1 MFAMT
6 LALGLHAEG
15 LGACMLNWSAA
26 REQDIKMR
34 TCVGIPDNE
43 IIITLIGFGHMRD
56 EFRVPVSARKPI
68 DMVLTHEPS
77 LR

>member
-1 MFAMT
+1 
-6 LALGLHAEG
+6 
-15 LGACMLNWSAA
+15 MLNWSAA

-43 IIITLIGFGHMRD
+43 IIITLIGFGEMRAD
-56 EFRVPVSARKPI
+56 FRVPVSARKPI
-68 DMVLTHEPS
+68 DMVLTREPP